1 MFRSTR
7 LSYTLVALMASA
19 VVHADIEVP
28 LGSTQRVTQ
37 LFAFPNNCNV
47 ICFRPWTL
55 EQTAEH
61 YLAQSLQRDGY
72 SRAKV
77 NVKRHD
83 GQLSATFTGVPD
95 SYGQPLTTL
104 LNTADLAYQGASRLN
119 LDGKWAYNWYLFLPL
134 GMALQNRK
142 SIELLHF
149 PPDYSLTQAQDY
161 LESATTD
168 RWASLLTDNGIP
180 ATETPAYQT
189 IIDIAPIAAPSNAGK
204 DLKSVYSYFTDYQT
218 RMVKELSLLPNG
230 SLPMVAFGSPVRS
243 WIKQQYGQTVS
254 ILGLAKIS
262 PEAGK
267 TVSVLGAN
275 HPSYIWYAADPAS
288 YDGNEQQADEAGLKV
303 MGQDLSAACW
313 QAGMGQKPASD
324 PNVQLKAC
332 MNTWQVTRKEQTCE
346 LFYTSVRNL
355 TPEQA
360 NAKCATPAIKAQLKQ
375 LKNETPTPSVTAP
388 ALLTGRPAHKI
399 SISTVNFDSR
409 NRPRHQ

>member
-77 NVKRHD
+77 SVKRHD

-204 DLKSVYSYFTDYQT
+204 DLENVYSYFTDYQT

-254 ILGLAKIS
+254 VLGLAKIS

-360 NAKCATPAIKAQLKQ
+360 NA
-375 LKNETPTPSVTAP
+375 
-388 ALLTGRPAHKI
+388 
-399 SISTVNFDSR
+399 
-409 NRPRHQ
+409 